1 VKAAAAGCGYAL
13 RFDERWPVTPT
24 DASLSDLGNLRDD
37 ISEVDRALLELL
49 RRRMEL
55 AAEVGRIKAER
66 GLPIVV
72 RDVEDRV
79 LVRARQNAAA
89 CGVSESVM
97 EEVFAAIIRGAV
109 ERQHRV
115 GIALRERGGE
125 RVLIAGGA
133 GGMGSWL
140 RGFLELAGHAVDIA
154 DPALTPIPEARGRFA
169 RLDRVED
176 LDAYAALFVA
186 VPLARTPAV
195 VAELAARRP
204 RGVVIEITSIKDHLT
219 PALAAARAAGVRTLA
234 LHPMFGPGKSLYEPL
249 TFVLATQRDP
259 EVERRELEPL
269 LAHPYTRL
277 VAVPFPHHDRLMG
290 WLLGLAHLTNIVF
303 GAALARSGI
312 AAAELRDCAST
323 TFTRQAATALSVL
336 SEDPELYLDIQHLN
350 PHRGDVYG
358 AVREALDSL
367 ETLVSTRDRDG
378 FRDALIAA
386 RRTLAPG

>member
-1 VKAAAAGCGYAL
+1 V
-13 RFDERWPVTPT
+13 D
-24 DASLSDLGNLRDD
+24 DLTLPDLRDA
-37 ISEVDRALLELL
+37 ISEVDRAVIELL

-55 AAEVGRIKAER
+55 AAQVGRIKAEQ

-79 LVRARQNAAA
+79 LVRARQSAAA
-89 CGVSESVM
+89 CGVSEAVM
-97 EEVFAAIIRGAV
+97 EEVFSAIIRGAV

-115 GIALRERGGE
+115 GIALRERRGE
-125 RVLIAGGA
+125 RVLILGGA

-140 RGFLELAGHAVDIA
+140 REFLELAGHAVDIA
-154 DPALTPIPEARGRFA
+154 DPALSPIPEARGRYA
-169 RLDRVED
+169 GLERVAD
-176 LDAYAALFVA
+176 LDAYAAVFVA

-195 VAELAARRP
+195 LAELAARRP
-204 RGVVIEITSIKDHLT
+204 QGVVIEIASVKDHLS

-277 VAVPFPHHDRLMG
+277 VAVPFPQHDRLMG

-312 AAAELRDCAST
+312 APTELHDCAST

-336 SEDPELYLDIQHLN
+336 AEDPELYLDIQHLN
-350 PHRGDVYG
+350 PHRGEVYG

-367 ETLVSTRDRDG
+367 EALVATRDRDG
-378 FRDALIAA
+378 FREALTAA
-386 RRTLAPG
+386 RRALAPA

>member
-1 VKAAAAGCGYAL
+1 MN
-13 RFDERWPVTPT
+13 PT
-24 DASLSDLGNLRDD
+24 DSPHSALGDLRDA

-55 AAEVGRIKAER
+55 AAEVGRIKAES

-89 CGVSESVM
+89 CGVSEPVM
-97 EEVFAAIIRGAV
+97 EAVFTAIIRGAV

-115 GIALRERGGE
+115 GIALRERHGE
-125 RVLIAGGA
+125 RVLIAGGV

-154 DPALTPIPEARGRFA
+154 DTALAPIPESRGRFA
-169 RLDRVED
+169 GLAQVQD
-176 LDAYAALFVA
+176 LDAYAAIFVA
-186 VPLARTPAV
+186 VPLDRTPAV

-219 PALAAARAAGVRTLA
+219 PVLAAARAAGVRTLA
-234 LHPMFGPGKSLYEPL
+234 LHPMFGPAKSLYEPL
-249 TFVLATQRDP
+249 TFVLAAQRDP

-290 WLLGLAHLTNIVF
+290 WLLGLAHLTNILF
-303 GAALARSGI
+303 GSALARSGI
-312 AAAELRDCAST
+312 SPAELHECAST
-323 TFTRQAATALSVL
+323 TFTRQSATALSVL

-350 PHRGDVYG
+350 LHRGEVYA
-358 AVREALDSL
+358 AVRDALDTL
-367 ETLVSTRDRDG
+367 ETLVATRDHDG
-378 FRDALIAA
+378 FRDALSAA
-386 RRTLAPG
+386 RQALAPA

>member
-1 VKAAAAGCGYAL
+1 VS
-13 RFDERWPVTPT
+13 PT
-24 DASLSDLGNLRDD
+24 DSPLADLRES

-55 AAEVGRIKAER
+55 AAEVGRIKAESD
-66 GLPIVV
+66 LPIVV

-97 EEVFAAIIRGAV
+97 EAVFTAIIRGAV

-115 GIALRERGGE
+115 GIALRERHGE

-140 RGFLELAGHAVDIA
+140 RGFLELAGHAVDVA
-154 DPALTPIPEARGRFA
+154 DPALADLPAARGRFA
-169 RLDRVED
+169 GVDRVAD
-176 LDAYAALFVA
+176 LDAYAAIFVA

-195 VAELAARRP
+195 VAELVERLP

-259 EVERRELEPL
+259 AVERRELEPL

-312 AAAELRDCAST
+312 DPGELHECAST
-323 TFTRQAATALSVL
+323 TFTRQAATDLSVL
-336 SEDPELYLDIQHLN
+336 AEDPELYLDIQHLN
-350 PHRGDVYG
+350 PHRGEVYG
-358 AVREALDSL
+358 AVREALD
-367 ETLVSTRDRDG
+367 TLDALVAARDRDG
-378 FRDALIAA
+378 FRAALSAA
-386 RRTLAPG
+386 RRALAPG

>member
-1 VKAAAAGCGYAL
+1 MND
-13 RFDERWPVTPT
+13 F
-24 DASLSDLGNLRDD
+24 SLSDLRDS
-37 ISEVDRALLELL
+37 ISEVDRALIELL

-55 AAEVGRIKAER
+55 AAQVGRVKAER

-79 LVRARQNAAA
+79 LVRARQSAEA

-97 EEVFAAIIRGAV
+97 EAVFSAIIRGAV

-115 GIALRERGGE
+115 GIDLRERQGE
-125 RVLIAGGA
+125 RVLILGGA

-140 RGFLELAGHAVDIA
+140 RGFLELAGHAADVA
-154 DPALTPIPEARGRFA
+154 DPALSPIPEARGRFA
-169 RLDRVED
+169 GLDRVED

-186 VPLARTPAV
+186 VPLAKTPAV
-195 VAELAARRP
+195 LAEVAARRP
-204 RGVVIEITSIKDHLT
+204 RGVVVEIASVKDHLA
-219 PALAAARAAGVRTLA
+219 PALAAAREAGVRTLA
-234 LHPMFGPGKSLYEPL
+234 LHPMFGPSKSLYEPL

-277 VAVPFPHHDRLMG
+277 VAVAFPHHDRLMG
-290 WLLGLAHLTNIVF
+290 WLLGLAHLANIVF

-312 AAAELRDCAST
+312 AAAELHDCAST

-336 SEDPELYLDIQHLN
+336 SEDPQLYLDIQHLN
-350 PHRGDVYG
+350 PHRSEVYG
-358 AVREALDSL
+358 AVREALDGL
-367 ETLVSTRDRDG
+367 EALVAGRDRDG
-378 FRDALIAA
+378 FREALTAA
-386 RRTLAPG
+386 RRALAPA